1 MGRPEAELLKLHAE
15 YCKVVANESR
25 LAMLYELKE
34 GELSVG
40 DLAERVGLSLTNV
53 SQHLRLMRG
62 RGLVNSRRDGRT
74 VYYSVAN
81 QKLVTACQLIREAL
95 VEQRLA
101 DAAIIIREEPDAASG
116 AEHHGAAAVDEPA
129 LPPHPRTSND
139 SQRRPS

>member
-1 MGRPEAELLKLHAE
+1 MSRSETELLRLHAE

-53 SQHLRLMRG
+53 SQHLRVMRD

-95 VEQRLA
+95 VEQHVA
-101 DAAIIIREEPDAASG
+101 DAAIISG
-116 AEHHGAAAVDEPA
+116 ETPNG
-129 LPPHPRTSND
+129 D
-139 SQRRPS
+139 STA